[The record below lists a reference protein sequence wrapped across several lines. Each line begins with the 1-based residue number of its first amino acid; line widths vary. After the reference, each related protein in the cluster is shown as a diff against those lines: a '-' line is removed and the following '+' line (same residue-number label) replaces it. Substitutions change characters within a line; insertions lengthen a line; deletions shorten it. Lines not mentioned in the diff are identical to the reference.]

1 MYKSTIHRKAA
12 EGSTMTKLEEITDV
26 NGVVSGQPVTITAV
40 YWCGSNVIEIIYK
53 TAAFV

>member
-1 MYKSTIHRKAA
+1 
-12 EGSTMTKLEEITDV
+12 MTKLEEITDV

-53 TAAFV
+53 TAAFVGVFIRGSDLS